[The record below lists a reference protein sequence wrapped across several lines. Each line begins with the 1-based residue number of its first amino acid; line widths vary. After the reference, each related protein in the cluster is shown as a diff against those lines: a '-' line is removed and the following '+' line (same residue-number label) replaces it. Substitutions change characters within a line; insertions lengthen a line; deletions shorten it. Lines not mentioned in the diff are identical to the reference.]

1 MKDSI
6 LKTILA
12 ILVFI
17 FNTPDIVV
25 ARRLG
30 DEYPNLWSDINQ
42 TSYEARRSRAI
53 SSFNHDNTFDDRCP
67 GTVITMSAGYATI
80 LKSHKGY
87 GKVPYP
93 SDYQV
98 GVRNR
103 Q

>member
-1 MKDSI
+1 MKYTI
-6 LKTILA
+6 LKAILA

-17 FNTPDIVV
+17 FNTPAIIV

-30 DEYPNLWSDINQ
+30 DEYQNLWSEINQ

-67 GTVITMSAGYATI
+67 GTVITTSAGYATI
-80 LKSHKGY
+80 LKSHKDY
-87 GKVPYP
+87 GKLPYP

-98 GVRNR
+98 GVRKR